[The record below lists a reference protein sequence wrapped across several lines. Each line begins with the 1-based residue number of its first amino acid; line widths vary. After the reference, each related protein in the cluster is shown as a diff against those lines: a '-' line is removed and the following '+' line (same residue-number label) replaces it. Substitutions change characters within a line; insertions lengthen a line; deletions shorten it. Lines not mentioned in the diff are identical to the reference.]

1 MTPTDQ
7 QFTQLLRE
15 ADAASTPQVIAPLDA
30 GRLLAMIADRRRRR
44 TTTRTALAATV
55 MVALI
60 ASVRFWPTSTVQVT
74 MPTAEE
80 TTMEELAAAIAEIE
94 SEVAQLQEQIADS
107 PAPTYDLI
115 SAMKHS
121 SHNDPAYREKL
132 RIELAELES
141 RAAANDAALNWE
153 RAWFRSGALRLELAR
168 QDAEIDPQRAADSYR
183 QIAKSYAG
191 TPWGDEAR
199 LALSNFATQ

>member
-1 MTPTDQ
+1 MTPTDPQ
-7 QFTQLLRE
+7 LTQLLRE
-15 ADAASTPQVIAPLDA
+15 ADAASTLPVAAPLDA
-30 GRLLAMIADRRRRR
+30 GRLLAAVADRRRKR
-44 TTTRTALAATV
+44 TATRTVLAATV
-55 MVALI
+55 MVTLI
-60 ASVRFWPTSTVQVT
+60 AGVRFWPNSTVQVAT
-74 MPTAEE
+74 PTAEE
-80 TTMEELAAAIAEIE
+80 TSMEELSAAIAEIE
-94 SEVAQLQEQIADS
+94 SEVAQLQAQIADS

-141 RAAANDAALNWE
+141 RAAAKDAALAWE

-199 LALSNFATQ
+199 LALTNFATQ

>member
-7 QFTQLLRE
+7 QLTQLLRE
-15 ADAASTPQVIAPLDA
+15 ADAMSTPPVTMPLDA
-30 GRLLAMIADRRRRR
+30 GRLLATVAERRRSR
-44 TTTRTALAATV
+44 TATRTVLVATV

-60 ASVRFWPTSTVQVT
+60 ASVRLWPSSTEQVAT
-74 MPTAEE
+74 AAAEE

-94 SEVAQLQEQIADS
+94 SEVAQLQAQIADS

-132 RIELAELES
+132 RIELAELENH
-141 RAAANDAALNWE
+141 AAASDAALAWE

-168 QDAEIDPQRAADSYR
+168 QDAKIAPDRAADSYR

-199 LALSNFATQ
+199 LALTNFATQ